1 MNIRYKNETF
11 DAYEYYLELA
21 NGSEATE
28 QSIARKANQLQD
40 HAARNFM
47 KVKMAHKFIIDF
59 VINVCATI
67 KLILFY

>member
-28 QSIARKANQLQD
+28 QSMARKANQLQD
-40 HAARNFM
+40 YAARNFM
-47 KVKMAHKFIIDF
+47 KVKMVHNF
-59 VINVCATI
+59 V
-67 KLILFY
+67 FRFS